1 MTRSDARLLAEFA
14 VPAMSVGAIAA
25 FAAGGLT
32 LLAGQPTGWAV
43 VTGLA
48 MGVPMA
54 LLGGGYAV
62 LMALQKVP
70 TGVFAPLGAYWLIG
84 FPLAMLVH
92 EMSTVWMV
100 TGSPGLPAGPLWQFF
115 AYHALLSVGFA
126 FGFMF
131 AHEQFGRRWWP
142 RIRDHN
148 PYANRIVEEY
158 KQTALTLEQ
167 RKEASR
173 AARARRKKEQRAA
186 GASSA

>member
-32 LLAGQPTGWAV
+32 LLAGQSAGWAV
-43 VTGLA
+43 ITGLA
-48 MGVPMA
+48 LGVPIA

-62 LMALQKVP
+62 LMALKKVP
-70 TGVFAPLGAYWLIG
+70 TGVFTPLGIYWLIG
-84 FPLAMLVH
+84 FPVAMLVY
-92 EMSTVWMV
+92 EISTVWMV
-100 TGSPGLPAGPLWQFF
+100 TGAPGLPVGPLWQFL

-126 FGFMF
+126 FGFMY

-158 KQTALTLEQ
+158 KQTALMLEQ
-167 RKEASR
+167 RKNASR
-173 AARARRKKEQRAA
+173 AARARRKQQRAG